1 MLTVTPA
8 GSTATGFGIV
18 DRKKQTSGPRPD
30 PSQRARKEP
39 STGAVDESWDNLSGD
54 DLVELG
60 DIGDLIDQTI
70 GEEGPGELAPVR
82 AGGGRGPAPS
92 TLPDLPAP
100 VGPTSSRAA
109 GKGGRNTLT
118 NLPAPVGPTSRRNIP
133 DLPTPVGP
141 RATRPSPTPP
151 AQSPVA
157 PQRGPGESTAPPRT
171 ARPDPTA
178 PPRTA
183 RPDPT
188 APPRTARPDPTAPPR
203 AARPDPTAPPR
214 TAPSAPSRAARSAGE
229 SIGPAAMAPIALPD
243 EIDLPQPVGPS
254 PTKQLPDLMAPVGPG
269 SRSTFQDLP
278 APKGFFDDGVQPKS
292 HSGMELPAP
301 KGFFDDGV
309 QPRLGG
315 QPLPGAEPL
324 DVDFS
329 FEVPD
334 NSPSRPRIAPPPSEP
349 PIDFDG
355 GGPTPSIAP
364 VFDLGEPMAT
374 GGVNRPFGLD
384 AADLDL
390 EAPSEVTPPPLSLE
404 LSDGPLS
411 SNDRAPRS
419 RTSRMEMEMGPPGEP
434 PHPIIGSSSSPGV
447 TFGRPSGQMPSVEP
461 SRVRN
466 IGTSGAPSS
475 DPFAPTRGA
484 GHMLTTE
491 IQIEVDR
498 SHPGA
503 PALPASVQAR
513 SAPAKA
519 AVAPRARKQARA
531 RASVAARRRLALL
544 AITLVSGALVA
555 GGYNAWNWWKARQSR
570 NEKAA
575 TGLRQVEKRL
585 ADDAPRHWEEAAAD
599 ASRIAKGN
607 SQDLEALAVVAESS
621 FAAALDE
628 SPQAAERIQA
638 GDTAM
643 GTLRAKS
650 ARGPHASKAEA
661 LRAILSTNFAQAVKT
676 LDEVKAK
683 ERTDGDVHLY
693 LGWAQAAQ
701 EDHVAAVAA
710 YKAALKGK
718 PRIPALYGLGLSQV
732 ELGDKAGA
740 TRSFQTVIQ
749 ISRDRYKRDHL
760 GALIGLAQLAPINER
775 SSRYHELLERP
786 DLASAPPRAVSRL
799 RTLAGD
805 EALRAGRLDQ
815 ARARYDEARA
825 LDPLNLRASVGLG
838 LVASRAG
845 DLTSAR
851 NKLTEDVLAAAPDH
865 IEGALAL
872 VEVAMAE
879 KSRDEAADIVDGLFA
894 RKPPIASA
902 TLLGRAFLARA
913 RVSEAIPDPAAQ
925 AKAEADYREAMKRAD
940 PGDFAAT
947 VGLSS
952 LMTRLG
958 RKQEAI
964 DVLGPIKAAAK
975 ADPDL
980 ALTLGS
986 AYMTAGQ
993 PEAAAESFRSV
1004 LAQRP
1009 DDAEAR
1015 FQLGSA
1021 LLMVGQF
1028 EAAIESLRRAY
1039 EIDPAREDIGLGL
1052 ARTLEA
1058 GGRPREAIAAY
1069 QSMLAGDRKPSLTV
1083 RGQAGRA
1090 FARLGM
1096 PAEADA
1102 QGAAIR
1108 AEDLRDPAG
1117 QFLLGEK
1124 LFGQGKYED
1133 ALKAY
1138 RDSLRGGPEAQYNE
1152 ALGRTSEKL
1161 AQYDDALHSFGDAIA
1176 ADPRYLAPRLGR
1188 GRVRLVRREFAL
1200 AVTELLEAQKIAPD
1214 SAPVLRDLG
1223 RAYVEMRDTARGVP
1237 LLERAVQLDDSDATA
1252 HYELGKIYYE
1262 QERSR
1267 VAANHLSKAVE
1278 LATESTSWRA
1288 EGFRRLGYAQRASG
1302 NRSGAISAWRRYLTI
1317 DRIDG
1322 PARRDTERMLMR
1334 LEAR

>member
-1 MLTVTPA
+1 MPA
-8 GSTATGFGIV
+8 GTTATGFGIV

-54 DLVELG
+54 DLVALG

-82 AGGGRGPAPS
+82 AGGQRGPARS
-92 TLPDLPAP
+92 TLPDLLAP

-109 GKGGRNTLT
+109 GKGGRNTQT
-118 NLPAPVGPTSRRNIP
+118 DLPAPVGPTSRRNIP

-141 RATRPSPTPP
+141 RATRPSPST
-151 AQSPVA
+151 QQPVA

-171 ARPDPTA
+171 ARPAPTA
-178 PPRTA
+178 A
-183 RPDPT
+183 
-188 APPRTARPDPTAPPR
+188 
-203 AARPDPTAPPR
+203 PR
-214 TAPSAPSRAARSAGE
+214 TAPSAPGRAARSAAE
-229 SIGPAAMAPIALPD
+229 SIGPAAMVPIALPD

-269 SRSTFQDLP
+269 SRSTFQNLP

-292 HSGMELPAP
+292 NAGLELPAP

-329 FEVPD
+329 FEVSD
-334 NSPSRPRIAPPPSEP
+334 SPSRARIAPPPSEP
-349 PIDFDG
+349 PIDFEG
-355 GGPTPSIAP
+355 GGPTPSISP

-390 EAPSEVTPPPLSLE
+390 EAPSEVTPPPLPLE

-411 SNDRAPRS
+411 SPDRAPRS
-419 RTSRMEMEMGPPGEP
+419 RTSRMEMEMGPPGEA
-434 PHPIIGSSSSPGV
+434 PHPIIGSASSPGV
-447 TFGRPSGQMPSVEP
+447 TFGRPSGQMPGMEP

-498 SHPGA
+498 NQPGA

-513 SAPAKA
+513 TAPARA
-519 AVAPRARKQARA
+519 AVVPRARKQARA

-555 GGYNAWNWWKARQSR
+555 GGYNGWNWWKARQSR
-570 NEKAA
+570 NQKAA

-585 ADDAPRHWEEAAAD
+585 SDDAPRHWEEAAAD
-599 ASRIAKGN
+599 AARIARGN
-607 SQDLEALAVVAESS
+607 SGDLEALAVVAESS

-628 SPQAAERIQA
+628 SPQAAERIRA
-638 GDTAM
+638 GDEALA
-643 GTLRAKS
+643 TLRAKS

-683 ERTDGDVHLY
+683 ARTDEDVHLY

-718 PRIPALYGLGLSQV
+718 PRIPALYGLGLSQL
-732 ELGDKAGA
+732 ELGDKDGA
-740 TRSFQTVIQ
+740 AKSFQTVIQ

-775 SSRYHELLERP
+775 SSRYHELLQRP

-805 EALRAGRLDQ
+805 EALRAGRLEQ

-825 LDPLNLRASVGLG
+825 LDPLNLRASVGLA

-845 DLTSAR
+845 DVASAR

-872 VEVAMAE
+872 VEVAMAD
-879 KSRDEAADIVDGLFA
+879 KSRDEAAEIVDGLFA

-925 AKAEADYREAMKRAD
+925 TRAEADYREAMKRAD

-952 LMTRLG
+952 LLTRLG
-958 RKQEAI
+958 RKQEAV
-964 DVLGPIKAAAK
+964 DVLGPIKAAAR
-975 ADPDL
+975 AEPDL

-993 PEAAAESFRSV
+993 PEAAVESFGSV
-1004 LAQRP
+1004 IAQRP

-1015 FQLGSA
+1015 FQLGGA

-1039 EIDPAREDIGLGL
+1039 EIDPSREDIGLGL

-1069 QSMLAGDRKPSLTV
+1069 QAMLGGDRKPSLTV
-1083 RGQAGRA
+1083 RGHAGRA

-1102 QGAAIR
+1102 QGDAIR
-1108 AEDLRDPAG
+1108 AVDLRDPAG

-1124 LFGQGKYED
+1124 LFAQGKYED

-1138 RDSLRGGPEAQYNE
+1138 RDALRGGPEAQYNE

-1161 AQYDDALHSFGDAIA
+1161 TQYDDALHAFGDAIA

-1200 AVTELLEAQKIAPD
+1200 AVAELLEAQKIAPD

-1237 LLERAVQLDDSDATA
+1237 LLERAVQLDGSDATA

-1267 VAANHLSKAVE
+1267 VAAIHLSKAVE
-1278 LATESTSWRA
+1278 LATESTPWRA
-1288 EGFRRLGYAQRASG
+1288 EGFRRLGYAERASG

>member
-1 MLTVTPA
+1 MPA

-60 DIGDLIDQTI
+60 DIGIGDLIDQTI

-82 AGGGRGPAPS
+82 AGGGRGPARS

-109 GKGGRNTLT
+109 GKGGRNTQT
-118 NLPAPVGPTSRRNIP
+118 DLPAPVGPTSRRNIP

-151 AQSPVA
+151 TQPAVA
-157 PQRGPGESTAPPRT
+157 PPGGPGESTAPPRT
-171 ARPDPTA
+171 AHPEPAA

-183 RPDPT
+183 RPEPAT
-188 APPRTARPDPTAPPR
+188 RPR
-203 AARPDPTAPPR
+203 AARPEPAAPPR
-214 TAPSAPSRAARSAGE
+214 SARSAVE
-229 SIGPAAMAPIALPD
+229 SIGPAAMAPIAPIALPD

-292 HSGMELPAP
+292 NSGMELPAP

-309 QPRLGG
+309 QPRLGSH
-315 QPLPGAEPL
+315 PLPGAEPL

-329 FEVPD
+329 FEVND
-334 NSPSRPRIAPPPSEP
+334 SPSRARIAPPPSEP

-364 VFDLGEPMAT
+364 AFDLGEPVAS

-384 AADLDL
+384 ADDLDL

-411 SNDRAPRS
+411 SGGRAPRS

-434 PHPIIGSSSSPGV
+434 PHPIIGSSSSAGV
-447 TFGRPSGQMPSVEP
+447 TFGRPSGAMPSVEP
-461 SRVRN
+461 SRVRT
-466 IGTSGAPSS
+466 IGTSAAPSS

-491 IQIEVDR
+491 IQLEVDR
-498 SHPGA
+498 GQPGA

-513 SAPAKA
+513 TAPTKA
-519 AVAPRARKQARA
+519 AVAPRARKQARP

-544 AITLVSGALVA
+544 AITLVAGALVA
-555 GGYNAWNWWKARQSR
+555 GGYNGWNWWKARQSR
-570 NEKAA
+570 NERAA

-585 ADDAPRHWEEAAAD
+585 SDDAPRHWEEAAAD
-599 ASRIAKGN
+599 AARIAKGN
-607 SQDLEALAVVAESS
+607 SNDLEALAVVAESS

-638 GDTAM
+638 GDQAL

-683 ERTDGDVHLY
+683 ARTDSDVHLY

-710 YKAALKGK
+710 YKAAVKGK
-718 PRIPALYGLGLSQV
+718 PRIPALYGLGLSQL
-732 ELGDKAGA
+732 ELGDKDGA
-740 TRSFQTVIQ
+740 TKSFQTVIQ

-775 SSRYHELLERP
+775 SSRYQELLERP
-786 DLASAPPRAVSRL
+786 DLAGAPPRAVSRL

-805 EALRAGRLDQ
+805 EALRAGRLEQ

-825 LDPLNLRASVGLG
+825 LDPLNLRASVGLA

-845 DLTSAR
+845 DLASAR

-872 VEVAMAE
+872 VEVAMAD
-879 KSRDEAADIVDGLFA
+879 KSRDEAAEIVDGLFA

-925 AKAEADYREAMKRAD
+925 TRAEADYREAMKRAD

-952 LMTRLG
+952 LLTRLG

-1039 EIDPAREDIGLGL
+1039 EIDPSREDIGLGL

-1058 GGRPREAIAAY
+1058 AGRPLEAIAAY
-1069 QSMLAGDRKPSLTV
+1069 QAMLGGDRKPSLTV

-1096 PAEADA
+1096 PAEAYA
-1102 QGAAIR
+1102 QGDAIR

-1267 VAANHLSKAVE
+1267 LAATHLSKAVE